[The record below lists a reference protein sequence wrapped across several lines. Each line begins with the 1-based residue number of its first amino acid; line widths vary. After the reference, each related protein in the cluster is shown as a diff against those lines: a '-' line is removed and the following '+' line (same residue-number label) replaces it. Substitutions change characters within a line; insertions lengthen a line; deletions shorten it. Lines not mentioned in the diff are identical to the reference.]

1 MELRE
6 DARDVLLD
14 RSYCQYQLGG
24 DAAVRPALGHQRQ
37 DLALPWG
44 GLFECP
50 FDPTASEEL
59 PDDLRIERGAA
70 VGHAADCVDEGVD
83 LHDPVFQQ
91 VADPAAPV
99 GEQLGRVRMLDVLR
113 DDEHCGLRRELAH
126 RLRGSQ
132 ALVAEARRQADVDD
146 GDVGTL
152 AEDCVD
158 ERVAVLHRIHD
169 VEVVVAEEA
178 RQPVAEQCEVLG
190 DHDAHGITARTIV
203 PPPARLSTAS
213 MPSSAP
219 TRRSRPR
226 NPFPEASAPPRPSS
240 ATSTTRFPST
250 RATVMS
256 TFAAF
261 ACLPAFARDSATT
274 KYAAVSTAS
283 GGRSSSATSTRTS
296 SGVLSASA
304 TIAAASPRSVS
315 TGGWIPRARPR
326 SSSRASRALR
336 RASPRS
342 SRAASGSS
350 ASFCSARPML
360 IPSATSC
367 ACAPS
372 CKSRSM
378 RRRSAPCWST
388 APARVD
394 SSCSIRFA
402 CPA

>member
-14 RSYCQYQLGG
+14 RSYCQHQLGG

-37 DLALPWG
+37 DLALAWG
-44 GLFECP
+44 QLFECP

-70 VGHAADCVDEGVD
+70 VGDAADCVDEGVD

-132 ALVAEARRQADVDD
+132 ALVAEARRQADVDN
-146 GDVGTL
+146 GDVGAL
-152 AEDCVD
+152 AQDCAN
-158 ERVAVLHRIHD
+158 ERVPVLHGIDD

-178 RQPVAEQCEVLG
+178 RQPVAEEREIFC
-190 DHDAHGITARTIV
+190 DHDTHGITARTTV
-203 PPPARLSTAS
+203 PPPTLLFTSS
-213 MPSSAP
+213 VPSSAP

-226 NPFPEASAPPRPSS
+226 SPFPDVSAPPLPSS
-240 ATSTTRFPST
+240 ATWTTRLPFA
-250 RATVMS
+250 RLTVMS

-261 ACLPAFARDSATT
+261 ACLPAFASDSATT

-283 GGRSSSATSTRTS
+283 GGRWSRATSTRTT
-296 SGVLSASA
+296 SGVRSASA
-304 TIAAASPRSVS
+304 AIAAASPRSVS
-315 TGGWIPRARPR
+315 TGGWIPRASPRR
-326 SSSRASRALR
+326 SSSASRALR
-336 RASPRS
+336 RASPSS

-350 ASFCSARPML
+350 ESFCSARPML

-388 APARVD
+388 APARVV
-394 SSCSIRFA
+394 SSCSMRFA
-402 CPA
+402 CPE